1 MPKAPSE
8 QQDQQVIPDASLEKR
23 SRRAFSVEFKMRVI
37 AAADACHHGEL
48 GALLRREK
56 LYSSQLQQWRRELA
70 EGGLDGLGKSKPGPT
85 SSHSPEQRRIER
97 LEKENARLNSK
108 LSLAE
113 DCIEL
118 QKKALSMFERVK
130 TGSSS

>member
-8 QQDQQVIPDASLEKR
+8 QQDQQIIPDANLEKR
-23 SRRAFSVEFKMRVI
+23 GRRAFSTEFKMRVV
-37 AAADACHHGEL
+37 AAADACRHGEL

-56 LYSSQLQQWRRELA
+56 LYSSQLQQWRRELL
-70 EGGLDGLGKSKPGPT
+70 EGGIEGLRKSKPGPA
-85 SSHSPEQRRIER
+85 SSRSPEQRRIER

-118 QKKALSMFERVK
+118 QKKALSIFERVQAGRK
-130 TGSSS
+130 R